1 MAHVGNI
8 TKPMFIVAGRN
19 DPRVP
24 YTEGQQMTAAI
35 RQHGV
40 PVWYLLAADEGHGF
54 AKKGNRDYQFAA
66 TVMLIRKY
74 LLE

>member
-1 MAHVGNI
+1 
-8 TKPMFIVAGRN
+8 
-19 DPRVP
+19 VP
-24 YTEGQQMTAAI
+24 YAEGQQMTAAI

-66 TVMLIRKY
+66 TVMFIRKY